1 MTRGRRSLVVLLCA
15 ISGACAE
22 RPDANAGALDVRFV
36 SELGALQGG
45 ETPADWLRTHAAD
58 SFAIFAPARDRD
70 NDRPWCAR
78 TSARDT
84 LPSGEPVVRHAYF
97 YPPPPPAPLELPA
110 DAAAADLVRRECRLG
125 AIWVESPVSD
135 TSAGRARAEA
145 IRATMSRRYGPVR
158 PGPDAITPRPLPE
171 SLQKAVARFGGFENL
186 RLGVSFF
193 GSAGWRT
200 IGRWEADSI
209 TLVSAFDAGL
219 SPTESHR
226 VLAIA
231 YLPWS
236 NLSTPLRQ
244 LTAEIEAKDR
254 SADTSVATAA
264 RRAGI
269 DARVTAAVLALPGS
283 QTSDSM
289 RLATLRTWFAAARSL
304 DSAHRAAAL
313 FVADAS
319 APGGFERKDSST
331 LAPYRALGFE
341 FVYSE
346 LDGGYN
352 YTHNLLDQALRLD
365 ANGPI
370 GDLVRLYELRTGF
383 NLNGMCGGGGEA
395 FRKVIT
401 QGQALLT
408 GAKDPGLQAEL
419 HFLIGDGYADIVAL
433 AAGEGDEY
441 ADTTAYRAE
450 APQARRDAV
459 AHYRAGLALD
469 HRSAKAQS
477 SWLEAWRLMAG
488 LPPTT
493 THFFCV
499 YD

>member
-1 MTRGRRSLVVLLCA
+1 MRVV
-15 ISGACAE
+15 
-22 RPDANAGALDVRFV
+22 N
-36 SELGALQGG
+36 ELGALQGG
-45 ETPADWLRTHAAD
+45 ETPADWLRTHPAD
-58 SFAIFAPARDRD
+58 SFVIFTPARDRD

-78 TSARDT
+78 ASARDT
-84 LPSGEPVVRHAYF
+84 LPGGEPVVRHAYF
-97 YPPPPPAPLELPA
+97 YPPPPPASLELPA
-110 DAAAADLVRRECRLG
+110 DAAAAYLVRRECRLG

-135 TSAGRARAEA
+135 TNAGRARAEA

-158 PGPDAITPRPLPE
+158 PGPDAITPRPLPD
-171 SLQKAVARFGGFENL
+171 SLQKAAARFGGFENL

-200 IGRWEADSI
+200 IGRWQPDSI
-209 TLVSAFDAGL
+209 TVVSAFDAGL
-219 SPTESHR
+219 GPTAPRR
-226 VLAIA
+226 VLGIA
-231 YLPWS
+231 FFPQSGFARPPEDPSDL
-236 NLSTPLRQ
+236 
-244 LTAEIEAKDR
+244 EGDR
-254 SADTSVATAA
+254 AADTSLSAAA
-264 RRAGI
+264 RRTGLDAG
-269 DARVTAAVLALPGS
+269 ATAAVLALPS
-283 QTSDSM
+283 SHAPDSV
-289 RLATLRTWFAAARSL
+289 RLAVLRTWLAAARGL

-319 APGGFERKDSST
+319 APGGSERKDST
-331 LAPYRALGFE
+331 ALAPYRALGFE

-352 YTHNLLDQALRLD
+352 YIHNLLDQALRLD

-419 HFLIGDGYADIVAL
+419 HFLIGDGYADLVAL

-459 AHYRAGLALD
+459 AHYRAGLALER
-469 HRSAKAQS
+469 RSAKARA